1 MEKVTTYH
9 NARKFKSCI
18 VCQFIVILLRLRL
31 TAASEF
37 ITTLIKTQDLFTEVI
52 LKILESIRLEINF
65 MNITTLILLKF
76 ILSNP
81 CSIVLVNMII
91 FKNKMM
97 NYENYT
103 YEKNYTYNYE
113 KIGTFCH
120 NKNNLYHVINIQ

>member
-9 NARKFKSCI
+9 NARKFKSYI

-31 TAASEF
+31 TAAAEF
-37 ITTLIKTQDLFTEVI
+37 ITALIKTQDLFTEVI

-81 CSIVLVNMII
+81 CSLVLVNMII

-97 NYENYT
+97 KFRIITILIITRRLVPFTTIKTIY
-103 YEKNYTYNYE
+103 
-113 KIGTFCH
+113 IMS
-120 NKNNLYHVINIQ
+120 

>member
-1 MEKVTTYH
+1 MEKVTTCH

-31 TAASEF
+31 TAAAEF

-52 LKILESIRLEINF
+52 LKILESIRLKINF

-97 NYENYT
+97 NF
-103 YEKNYTYNYE
+103 
-113 KIGTFCH
+113 KIITII
-120 NKNNLYHVINIQ
+120 VITRRLVPFTTIKTIYIIS

>member
-9 NARKFKSCI
+9 NAGKFKSCI

-31 TAASEF
+31 TVAAEF

-81 CSIVLVNMII
+81 CSLVLVNMII

-97 NYENYT
+97 KFRIITILIITRRLVPFTTIKTIY
-103 YEKNYTYNYE
+103 
-113 KIGTFCH
+113 IMS
-120 NKNNLYHVINIQ
+120 